1 MRSGAAVVVLSV
13 LAVLCVRCDSAR
25 EEPREPADR
34 DLRPYQAL
42 VEEQRGAP
50 LADRVAA
57 YLPLARSL
65 NTAAKTRTEEE
76 ALSTLAREIARAGDF
91 AVIEALERECSEWGR
106 KYWFWIAV
114 SRSDRD
120 PEARRLLERWAKA
133 RPEEILL
140 ARYRP
145 GGIEFLL
152 RKLEDTAADPRRR
165 ADCARELSY
174 TADVSVIPRMARL
187 LDDPTPVSGRSLR
200 AGSPLPTLGSIVKR
214 CIELLERR
222 ARERDG
228 G

>member
-1 MRSGAAVVVLSV
+1 MTPRTVATLAV
-13 LAVLCVRCDSAR
+13 LAVSCMHCDSSQEDAR
-25 EEPREPADR
+25 DSADR
-34 DLRPYQAL
+34 ELRPYEAL

-57 YLPLARSL
+57 YLPLVRSL
-65 NTAAKTRTEEE
+65 NAAGKTRTAEE
-76 ALSTLAREIARAGDF
+76 ALSTLVWEIVRNGDF
-91 AVIEALERECSEWGR
+91 AVIEALERECKEPGR

-114 SRSDRD
+114 SRADRD
-120 PEARRLLERWAKA
+120 PEARRLLERWAEA

-140 ARYRP
+140 AQYRP

-187 LDDPTPVSGRSLR
+187 LDDPTPVSGRSLPVGR
-200 AGSPLPTLGSIVKR
+200 PLPTLGSIVKTF
-214 CIELLERR
+214 IELLERR

-228 G
+228 E